1 MRLGPRGSRWGPA
14 WALLGGRGWEPW
26 SSCPS
31 LSLNLQPTPA
41 VWGWEPFRGPVP
53 VSVGLGTCGPD
64 GHQHERG
71 APPRHGAHTPWDRA
85 GLGDTRGCLRQEQ
98 RTEVPTVSCPCH
110 LPDRPRALPPPSS
123 GHKPRGSLPSG
134 PVLTSHPLCTFL
146 SSPDSAAP
154 QTEAWERGKRG
165 PAPQSPGPWGAGA
178 RTLAAAVASLLLPA
192 QR

>member
-1 MRLGPRGSRWGPA
+1 MGPSVGSAGRAGVGALELLPLTVPEPPA
-14 WALLGGRGWEPW
+14 HPRCL
-26 SSCPS
+26 
-31 LSLNLQPTPA
+31 
-41 VWGWEPFRGPVP
+41 
-53 VSVGLGTCGPD
+53 GLGTFPWACPGV
-64 GHQHERG
+64 RG
-71 APPRHGAHTPWDRA
+71 LGDMWPRWPPARARRAPRHGAHTPWDRA